1 MINENPMLMAETLEG
16 EMQDDEVM
24 SEDDLQGVISSEI
37 NDAISFIDI
46 DIGGNRALATEYY
59 YGQPFGDE
67 EEGRSQ
73 VVSMDVR
80 DTVQGILPSLM
91 RIFFGPERVVEFT
104 PQGPEDVQNAEQAT
118 DYVDF
123 IFKRD
128 NPGFKILHSAFK
140 DALVRKCGII
150 KYWWDESVEVKAES
164 FSMLDEQSMMMI
176 TSDPDVEISAVREY
190 PVPGMMD
197 QNLAQGIPPPMMYD
211 VEIKRRIK
219 SGKIKIEALPPEEFL
234 IDRRAKSIEDATFV
248 GHRTMKTVSD
258 LVAMGY
264 DYDEMVEVAG
274 NGNDFDNNQ
283 EYIARNPFAV
293 ISTANNGDPS
303 SKSVLY
309 IEGYLKVDF
318 DGDGIAE
325 MRRVCTVGSGNKVIR
340 NEIVDDRQFAGFCP
354 DPEPH
359 TFFGMCPADVVMDIQ
374 RIKSNVQRGILDSLA
389 QSIHPRTAIVEGQ
402 ANMEDVL
409 NNEVG
414 AVIRMR
420 APGMVQPFTTPF
432 VGQAAFPM
440 LDYLD
445 DIKQTRTGISKAA
458 SGLDADALQSTTKA
472 AVSATVNAAHQ
483 HIEMIARIFA
493 ETGLRKL
500 FTGIL
505 KLVAENQD
513 QARMVRLR
521 NTFVPI
527 DPRSWDSNMDV
538 IVNVGV
544 GDGTMEERV
553 ALLTQVAARQEQ
565 IIAQQGPSNPVVTI
579 PQYTNTLAKM
589 LQLAGIKDSQNY
601 FAQLPVDWQPPE
613 SPPPKPTPEETLAKV
628 QAESIQADIQKK
640 AAELQLDREKAIM
653 SDDRERDRIEQDGI
667 LRRYELELKY
677 GVQIQSAEIDY
688 AMNRER
694 EMINQQ
700 AAMSQQ
706 VPMDQQMG
714 QPMEQEM
721 APPMDQ
727 SMDYGMGQQP
737 QQPQPMM

>member
-1 MINENPMLMAETLEG
+1 MINENPMLMAETLQG
-16 EMQDDEVM
+16 EMEGDEVM
-24 SEDDLQGVISSEI
+24 SEEQLQGVISAEI
-37 NDAISFIDI
+37 YDAISFIDD

-59 YGQPFGDE
+59 YGQAFGDE

-140 DALVRKCGII
+140 DALVRKCGIV

-164 FSMLDEQSMMMI
+164 FSMLDEQSMMML
-176 TSDPDVEISAVREY
+176 TENPDVEISAVREY
-190 PVPGMMD
+190 PVPGTEPM
-197 QNLAQGIPPPMMYD
+197 NEAQGIMTPPPMMYD

-219 SGKIKIEALPPEEFL
+219 SGKVKIEALPPEEFL
-234 IDRRAKSIEDATFV
+234 IDRRAKSIDEATFV

-264 DYDEMVEVAG
+264 DYDEMVDVAG

-283 EYIARNPFAV
+283 EYQARNPFAV

-325 MRRVCTVGSGNKVIR
+325 MRRICTVGTGNKVLR
-340 NEIVDDRQFAGFCP
+340 NEIVDDRQFADFCP

-389 QSIHPRTAIVEGQ
+389 QAIHPRTAIVEGQ

-409 NNEVG
+409 NTEVG

-458 SGLDADALQSTTKA
+458 AGLDADALQSTTKA

-505 KLVAENQD
+505 KLVVENQD
-513 QARMVRLR
+513 RARMVRLR

-527 DPRSWDSNMDV
+527 DPRSWDSKMDV
-538 IVNVGV
+538 TVNVGV
-544 GDGTMEERV
+544 GDGTIEDRINI
-553 ALLTQVAARQEQ
+553 LNQVAMRQEML
-565 IIAQQGPSNPVVTI
+565 IEKTGPNNPVVTI
-579 PQYTNTLAKM
+579 PQYTNTLTKM

-601 FAQLPVDWQPPE
+601 FNQLPADFQMPPPPE
-613 SPPPKPTPEETLAKV
+613 PKATPEEVLAQV
-628 QAESIQADIQKK
+628 QAQAIQADIQKK
-640 AAELQLDREKAIM
+640 AAELDLERQKMIM

-677 GVQIQSAEIDY
+677 GVQIQSAEIDA
-688 AMNRER
+688 AMNRDR
-694 EMINQQ
+694 ELIRQQ
-700 AAMSQQ
+700 AAMNQTQ
-706 VPMDQQMG
+706 V
-714 QPMEQEM
+714 
-721 APPMDQ
+721 
-727 SMDYGMGQQP
+727 P

>member
-1 MINENPMLMAETLEG
+1 MYENPMLMAETLQGQMEG
-16 EMQDDEVM
+16 NEVM
-24 SEDDLQGVISSEI
+24 SEEQLQGVISAEI
-37 NDAISFIDI
+37 NDAISFIDD
-46 DIGGNRALATEYY
+46 DIGGNRAKATEYY
-59 YGQPFGDE
+59 YGDPFGDE
-67 EEGRSQ
+67 EDGRSQ

-91 RIFFGPERVVEFT
+91 RIFFGPERVVEFA
-104 PQGPEDVQNAEQAT
+104 PQGPEDVMGAEQAT

-140 DALVRKCGII
+140 DALVRKCGIV
-150 KYWWDESVEVKAES
+150 KYWWDESTEVRAES
-164 FSMLDEQSMMMI
+164 FSMLDEQSMMML
-176 TSDPDVEISAVREY
+176 TEDPNVEISAVREY
-190 PVPGMMD
+190 PVPGTEPM
-197 QNLAQGIPPPMMYD
+197 NEAQGIMTPPPMMYD

-219 SGKIKIEALPPEEFL
+219 TGKVKIEALPPEEFL

-264 DYDEMVEVAG
+264 DYDEMVEAAG

-283 EYIARNPFAV
+283 EYQARNPFAV

-325 MRRVCTVGSGNKVIR
+325 MRRICTIGTGNKVVR
-340 NEIVDDRQFAGFCP
+340 NEIVDDRQFADFCP

-374 RIKSNVQRGILDSLA
+374 EIKSNVQRGILDSLA
-389 QSIHPRTAIVEGQ
+389 QAIHPRTAIVEGQ
-402 ANMEDVL
+402 ANLEDVL
-409 NNEVG
+409 NTEVG

-458 SGLDADALQSTTKA
+458 AGLDADALQSTTKA

-493 ETGLRKL
+493 ETGMRKL

-505 KLVAENQD
+505 KLVVENQD
-513 QARMVRLR
+513 RARMVRLR

-527 DPRSWDSNMDV
+527 DPRSWNANMDV

-544 GDGTMEERV
+544 GDGTIEDRINI
-553 ALLTQVAARQEQ
+553 LNQVAMRQEML
-565 IIAQQGPSNPVVTI
+565 IKETGPNNPVVTI
-579 PQYTNTLAKM
+579 PQYTNTLTKM

-601 FAQLPVDWQPPE
+601 FNQLPANFQLPQPPA
-613 SPPPKPTPEETLAKV
+613 PKPTPEEMLAQV
-628 QAESIQADIQKK
+628 QAQAIQADIQKK
-640 AAELQLDREKAIM
+640 AAELQLDREKALLA
-653 SDDRERDRIEQDGI
+653 DDRERDRIEQDGI

-677 GVQIQSAEIDY
+677 GVQIQSAEINA
-688 AMNRER
+688 AMNKDRELIR
-694 EMINQQ
+694 QQ
-700 AAMSQQ
+700 AAMSQ
-706 VPMDQQMG
+706 V
-714 QPMEQEM
+714 
-721 APPMDQ
+721 
-727 SMDYGMGQQP
+727 P

>member
-1 MINENPMLMAETLEG
+1 MKQDNPMLMAETMQG
-16 EMQDDEVM
+16 EMQGDEVM
-24 SEDDLQGVISSEI
+24 SEDELQGVISAEI
-37 NDAISFIDI
+37 TDAISFIDD

-59 YGQPFGDE
+59 YGQAFGDE

-91 RIFFGPERVVEFT
+91 RIFFGPERVVEFA

-128 NPGFKILHSAFK
+128 NQGFKILHSAFK

-164 FSMLDEQSMMMI
+164 FSMLDEQTMMFL
-176 TSDPDVEISAVREY
+176 TQDPDIEISAVREY
-190 PVPGMMD
+190 PVPGTQPMND
-197 QNLAQGIPPPMMYD
+197 AQGIMTPPPMMYD

-219 SGKIKIEALPPEEFL
+219 SGKVKIEALPPEEFL
-234 IDRRAKSIEDATFV
+234 IDRRAKSIDEATFV

-283 EYIARNPFAV
+283 EYTARNPFAV

-325 MRRVCTVGSGNKVIR
+325 MRRICTVGTGNKVIR
-340 NEIVDDRQFAGFCP
+340 NEIVDDRQFADFCP

-409 NNEVG
+409 NTEVG

-458 SGLDADALQSTTKA
+458 AGLDADALQSTTKA

-505 KLVAENQD
+505 KLVIENQD
-513 QARMVRLR
+513 KARMVRLR

-527 DPRSWDSNMDV
+527 DPRSWDAKMDV

-544 GDGTMEERV
+544 GDGTIEDRINI
-553 ALLTQVAARQEQ
+553 LNQVAMRQEML
-565 IIAQQGPSNPVVTI
+565 IKETGPNNPIVTL
-579 PQYTNTLAKM
+579 PQYTNTLTKM

-601 FAQLPVDWQPPE
+601 FNQLPVDFQLPPPE
-613 SPPPKPTPEETLAKV
+613 APKLTPEEMLAQV
-628 QAESIQADIQKK
+628 QAQSIQADIQKK
-640 AAELQLDREKAIM
+640 AAELQLDREKMILM
-653 SDDRERDRIEQDGI
+653 DDRERDRIEQDGI

-677 GVQIQSAEIDY
+677 GVQIQSAEINA
-688 AMNRER
+688 AMDKDRELIR
-694 EMINQQ
+694 QQ
-700 AAMSQQ
+700 AAMSQ
-706 VPMDQQMG
+706 V
-714 QPMEQEM
+714 
-721 APPMDQ
+721 
-727 SMDYGMGQQP
+727 P